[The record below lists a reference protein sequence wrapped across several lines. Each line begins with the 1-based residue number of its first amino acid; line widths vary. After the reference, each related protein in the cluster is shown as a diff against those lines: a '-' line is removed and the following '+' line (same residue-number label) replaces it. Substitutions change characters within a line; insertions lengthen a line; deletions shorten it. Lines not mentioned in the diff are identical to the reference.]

1 MDPVWLTSILEGLEK
16 IKPRMACAP
25 MLNPG
30 SDMTAISGKL
40 TESPFS
46 LRLYRQITIVQGHT
60 AQHRIDAITCA
71 YLKHVHT
78 QIWTGY

>member
-1 MDPVWLTSILEGLEK
+1 MVRLTSILEGLEN

-30 SDMTAISGKL
+30 CDMTAISGKL

-46 LRLYRQITIVQGHT
+46 LRLYPGTKSTPVQPT
-60 AQHRIDAITCA
+60 A
-71 YLKHVHT
+71 
-78 QIWTGY
+78 